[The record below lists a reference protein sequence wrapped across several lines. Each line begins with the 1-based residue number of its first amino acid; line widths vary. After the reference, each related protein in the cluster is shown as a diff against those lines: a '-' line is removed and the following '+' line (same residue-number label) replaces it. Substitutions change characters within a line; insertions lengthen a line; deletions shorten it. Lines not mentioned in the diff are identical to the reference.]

1 MFLLRSLNCL
11 SDKFPKQNSFLSNK
25 TKELQK
31 EIDSQNDTYSSLS
44 HTSHKILD
52 SFKDQLEKDNLQLQ
66 LNDIN
71 KRWSLLRKKSLE
83 IRQVSSLFTLKRVFH
98 PITPFNFR
106 SRLESNSTQWS
117 ALLSS
122 LKELIL
128 WCQSQQNQIVIRK
141 QELQPDINTVSK
153 QINENKVFMCN
164 IEYKKSIIES
174 SLASAKL
181 YYDDRVAFIELSA
194 EQDEPT
200 STATDEAC
208 TTTTA
213 LSGLRKKFSSKKR
226 KNESKMKE
234 LKIDEGHDPLNN
246 RASTAI
252 DNNNSNEDEYLDD
265 DDDDM
270 TFNALNYNMSP
281 SEIAKHLV
289 SKIDKKVQLLDRL
302 WQDLNRQAV
311 AYNNILLN
319 FHSNLQHVHKSFES
333 IGQRL
338 NENEQQLA
346 VLNSA
351 SVSEIESDKL
361 AAELERVKNFQL
373 RLSSQQTLIDDM
385 CTRFNDINQ
394 DLKDFGSKPN
404 AAASSFNAKFDD
416 LNLRW
421 SNVQSQLQEKYLH
434 MYSLIESSGASIF
447 LKLADSVQSPWQ
459 RGISTANKVPYYIK

>member
-1 MFLLRSLNCL
+1 
-11 SDKFPKQNSFLSNK
+11 
-25 TKELQK
+25 
-31 EIDSQNDTYSSLS
+31 
-44 HTSHKILD
+44 
-52 SFKDQLEKDNLQLQ
+52 
-66 LNDIN
+66 
-71 KRWSLLRKKSLE
+71 
-83 IRQVSSLFTLKRVFH
+83 
-98 PITPFNFR
+98 
-106 SRLESNSTQWS
+106 
-117 ALLSS
+117 
-122 LKELIL
+122 
-128 WCQSQQNQIVIRK
+128 
-141 QELQPDINTVSK
+141 
-153 QINENKVFMCN
+153 MCN

-181 YYDDRVAFIELSA
+181 YYDDRVKFIELSA
-194 EQDEPT
+194 EQDEAT
-200 STATDEAC
+200 TTATDEVC
-208 TTTTA
+208 TTTTTA

-226 KNESKMKE
+226 KNEHKMKE

-302 WQDLNRQAV
+302 WQDLNRQAI
-311 AYNNILLN
+311 AYNNTLLN
-319 FHSNLQHVHKSFES
+319 FHSNLQHVHKSFET

-373 RLSSQQTLIDDM
+373 RLSSQQALIDDM

-394 DLKDFGSKPN
+394 DLKDFGSKPH
-404 AAASSFNAKFDD
+404 ASGAASSFNAKFDD

-421 SNVQSQLQEKYLH
+421 SNIQSQLQEKYLH

-447 LKLADSVQSPWQ
+447 LKLADSVKSPWQ